1 MATADTIIIDK
12 ALLERWAALLNKD
25 GQGTKQTVKG
35 EIKALLGLYEEEQ
48 DNGDVDKL

>member
-1 MATADTIIIDK
+1 MATTDTVLIDK

-35 EIKALLGLYEEEQ
+35 EIKALLELQE
-48 DNGDVDKL
+48 D